1 MVLALSYL
9 IIQGY
14 LCDAAAVFL
23 ANAFTLTLSFK
34 RYINFDPACQTVKE
48 II

>member
-14 LCDAAAVFL
+14 LCGASAVFL
-23 ANAFTLTLSFK
+23 ANAFTLSFK

-48 II
+48 MI